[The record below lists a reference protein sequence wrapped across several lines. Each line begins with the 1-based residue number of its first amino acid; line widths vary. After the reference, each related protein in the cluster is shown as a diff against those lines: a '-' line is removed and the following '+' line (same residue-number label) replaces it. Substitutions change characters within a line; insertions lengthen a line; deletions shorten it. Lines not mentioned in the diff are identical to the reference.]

1 MVITKQCVTFLPR
14 YMFYLGAVRKDTK
27 AALEA
32 TSEGKVSV
40 GAVAKAVAAKWRA
53 MSQEDK
59 APYQRMHEEA
69 KARNENAEED
79 TKRKENAKKDTKRKE
94 IAEEDA
100 TQKENAKE
108 DTVQKENAKADK
120 VDVASAPKKRRRK
133 KKKNK
138 KKKKK
143 NKSAGKPKPKSTK
156 IDE

>member
-69 KARNENAEED
+69 KARNENAETGTGD
-79 TKRKENAKKDTKRKE
+79 AGGARK
-94 IAEEDA
+94 
-100 TQKENAKE
+100 
-108 DTVQKENAKADK
+108 
-120 VDVASAPKKRRRK
+120 KKRRAESGKSKRT
-133 KKKNK
+133 KNAYAK
-138 KKKKK
+138 
-143 NKSAGKPKPKSTK
+143 
-156 IDE
+156 